1 MFKVMKLNEITKGVI
16 LYLNSQ
22 DKGMLMSVV
31 KETRNNQAKDTEKE
45 HLVK

>member
-1 MFKVMKLNEITKGVI
+1 MILCISVVSVVI

-22 DKGMLMSVV
+22 DKGMLMSTV

-45 HLVK
+45 HLVM